1 MEEEQIQT
9 GNNDTFLQIG
19 HESRNS
25 FNYMTNK
32 DLKKYDITLK
42 DVGLTIEKKSFK
54 KVEKTRILHS
64 VNVSFKV
71 KKKKNEMKNFFLK
84 QFF

>member
-1 MEEEQIQT
+1 MDL
-9 GNNDTFLQIG
+9 NDIEI
-19 HESRNS
+19 ESTIEFEAEDVNMSGLTKIKS

-54 KVEKTRILHS
+54 KIEKTRILHS

-71 KKKKNEMKNFFLK
+71 KKK
-84 QFF
+84 